1 MVAHIYGE
9 LVIWESDRLAFER
22 LQRLGRHGT
31 AAAEGAQR
39 WPAHFVAFDLVHAGK
54 DVTAW
59 PYERRRSALEALF
72 ADCGLAAPLKLCPST
87 TDPTVAKQWL
97 GWTAAG
103 LEGLV
108 LQTAR

>member
-1 MVAHIYGE
+1 M
-9 LVIWESDRLAFER
+9 IWESDRLAFER